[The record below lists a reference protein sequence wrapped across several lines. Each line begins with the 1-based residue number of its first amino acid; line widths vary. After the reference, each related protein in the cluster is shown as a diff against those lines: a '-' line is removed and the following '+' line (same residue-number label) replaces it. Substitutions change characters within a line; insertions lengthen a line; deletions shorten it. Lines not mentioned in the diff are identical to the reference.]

1 MKFLFGNSLDLNF
14 SASLAQSFPAAMNTA
29 GSSTDEQTLLET
41 AKKRQKMTDLKD
53 VSFIHCVKHKPDQ
66 HFLEKYN
73 ADKKLAVGKIYSL
86 ICMCPEAFAVGRV
99 VAEENDISTFDS
111 ALMETPEVVLSMKS
125 PKTVS
130 KRAGSMLLYIKW
142 CTDNNRGR
150 GFPITEKDVA
160 AYLFSLRRS
169 GQYTSRGSSFRE
181 ALRFSHY
188 ILGLDGS
195 LSACDSS
202 RVKGASDMMLT
213 SGGTWSPA
221 DPFHVCEVVQ
231 FHRILDSDEKHIL
244 DRIAAGNTLVMIYGR
259 CRASDLSFIRTLKLD
274 YTDDAGYLELGT
286 QHHKTAKKAAL
297 KMKLLPIVLP
307 VVGINGANWV
317 KTLIEPRKKTGLA
330 CDDLHNAPWWPA
342 PTSVDGD
349 NIVWGLRPIS
359 SDEIATW
366 MNACLGTSGSD
377 RHIGSHSAKATCLS
391 WLSKSGVSREH

>member
-1 MKFLFGNSLDLNF
+1 M
-14 SASLAQSFPAAMNTA
+14 
-29 GSSTDEQTLLET
+29 SSQCTLYPQTF
-41 AKKRQKMTDLKD
+41 R
-53 VSFIHCVKHKPDQ
+53 I
-66 HFLEKYN
+66 
-73 ADKKLAVGKIYSL
+73 SL
-86 ICMCPEAFAVGRV
+86 IFLKISTCFFE
-99 VAEENDISTFDS
+99 AEENDISTFDS
-111 ALMETPEVVLSMKS
+111 ALMETLEVFLSMKS

-150 GFPITEKDVA
+150 GLPITEKDVA

-202 RVKGASDMMLT
+202 RVKGASDMTLT

-221 DPFHVCEVVQ
+221 DPFHVSEVLH

-317 KTLIEPRKKTGLA
+317 KTLIELRKKTGLA

-349 NIVWGLRPIS
+349 NIVWRLRPIS

-366 MNACLGTSGSD
+366 MNARLGTSGSD

-391 WLSKSGVSREH
+391 W